1 MDIPLYFE
9 NRINKK
15 KDIVIFINSKKK
27 LINTALKK
35 RNKSNIKFLKKL
47 SKLQLPLVIKKKK
60 SDYVINN
67 NFKSGDIKKKINI
80 IKNKIFK

>member
-1 MDIPLYFE
+1 M
-9 NRINKK
+9 
-15 KDIVIFINSKKK
+15 
-27 LINTALKK
+27 
-35 RNKSNIKFLKKL
+35 KKL